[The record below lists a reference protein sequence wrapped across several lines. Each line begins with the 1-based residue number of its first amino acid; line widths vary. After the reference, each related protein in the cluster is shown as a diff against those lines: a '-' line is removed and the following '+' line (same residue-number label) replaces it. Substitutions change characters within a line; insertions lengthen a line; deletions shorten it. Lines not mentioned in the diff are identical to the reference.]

1 MQILQWWSI
10 SKNMRILEL
19 RDLNREEGYIYYRR
33 NFTGTA
39 VIEIP
44 GSTLEAPVA
53 FCIEMDPFGVK
64 TIEIDIENTLNYP
77 VLPVKKALKEYI
89 LLRDSEGI
97 LP

>member
-1 MQILQWWSI
+1 
-10 SKNMRILEL
+10 MRILEL

-53 FCIEMDPFGVK
+53 FCIEMDPLGVK

-89 LLRDSEGI
+89 LLRYSEGI

>member
-1 MQILQWWSI
+1 
-10 SKNMRILEL
+10 MRILEL

-89 LLRDSEGI
+89 LLRDLEGI
-97 LP
+97 LPWLH

>member
-1 MQILQWWSI
+1 
-10 SKNMRILEL
+10 MRILEL

-64 TIEIDIENTLNYP
+64 TI
-77 VLPVKKALKEYI
+77 
-89 LLRDSEGI
+89 
-97 LP
+97 

>member
-1 MQILQWWSI
+1 
-10 SKNMRILEL
+10 MRILEL
-19 RDLNREEGYIYYRR
+19 RNLNREEGYIYYRR

-44 GSTLEAPVA
+44 GSTLETPVS
-53 FCIEMDPFGVK
+53 FCIEMNPFGAK

-77 VLPVKKALKEYI
+77 VLPVKKALNDFI
-89 LLRDSEGI
+89 LLQDAEGV

>member
-1 MQILQWWSI
+1 MQILQCWSI
-10 SKNMRILEL
+10 FKGMRILEL

-44 GSTLEAPVA
+44 GSTLEASVA

>member
-1 MQILQWWSI
+1 
-10 SKNMRILEL
+10 MRILEL

-53 FCIEMDPFGVK
+53 FCIEMDPFGTK

-97 LP
+97 LPWLH

>member
-1 MQILQWWSI
+1 
-10 SKNMRILEL
+10 MRILEL

-44 GSTLEAPVA
+44 CSTLEAPIA

>member
-1 MQILQWWSI
+1 
-10 SKNMRILEL
+10 MRILEL

-33 NFTGTA
+33 NCTGTA

>member
-1 MQILQWWSI
+1 
-10 SKNMRILEL
+10 MRILEL

-33 NFTGTA
+33 YFTGTA

-44 GSTLEAPVA
+44 GSTLETPVS
-53 FCIEMDPFGVK
+53 FCIEMNSFGAK
-64 TIEIDIENTLNYP
+64 TIEIDIQNTLNYP

-89 LLRDSEGI
+89 LLQDAEGI

>member
-1 MQILQWWSI
+1 
-10 SKNMRILEL
+10 MRILEL
-19 RDLNREEGYIYYRR
+19 RNLNREEGYIYYRR

-44 GSTLEAPVA
+44 GSTLEADID
-53 FCIEMDPFGVK
+53 FCIEMSPFGEK
-64 TIEIDIENTLNYP
+64 TIDIEIANTLNYP

-89 LLRDSEGI
+89 ILQDQEGA